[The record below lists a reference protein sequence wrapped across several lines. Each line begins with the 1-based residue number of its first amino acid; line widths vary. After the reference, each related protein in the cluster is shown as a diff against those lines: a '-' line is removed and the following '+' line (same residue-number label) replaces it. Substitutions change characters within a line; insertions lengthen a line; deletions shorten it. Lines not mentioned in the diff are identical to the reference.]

1 MKAYFNSAF
10 IKFMA
15 LIKIAY
21 SSKLIK
27 NIVISKEDESV
38 KFQLKKWKMQDK
50 SW

>member
-21 SSKLIK
+21 SSELIK

-38 KFQLKKWKMQDK
+38 KFQLKKWNMQDK